1 VSDERFLS
9 RWARRKAQHRQQQ
22 GAGGGPGDA
31 AAKPGAGVPTE
42 VVPPV
47 EAPSSGAGAAGE
59 PAGAAPA
66 TGSQA
71 VSASAS
77 VASVADQAPAAPA
90 PLPDPESL
98 TPDSDF
104 TQFMR
109 SGVAPQARNAALK
122 RLFSDPHFNQMDGLD
137 VYIDDYGRPDPIPA
151 VMLRRL
157 NQARSLRLF
166 DDDDDV
172 GVDERMAEAPPA
184 GVEPPDPA
192 AGPVTGEAV
201 PTAVPAPAA
210 EAGGEEADAAAPL
223 DAPRAEGEAAAS
235 RGDPPRA

>member
-1 VSDERFLS
+1 
-9 RWARRKAQHRQQQ
+9 
-22 GAGGGPGDA
+22 
-31 AAKPGAGVPTE
+31 
-42 VVPPV
+42 
-47 EAPSSGAGAAGE
+47 
-59 PAGAAPA
+59 
-66 TGSQA
+66 

-104 TQFMR
+104 TMFMR
-109 SGVAPQARNAALK
+109 SGVDPQARNAALK

-151 VMLRRL
+151 AMLRRL

-166 DDDDDV
+166 DEDEDED
-172 GVDERMAEAPPA
+172 GRVDERVDEVPPA
-184 GVEPPDPA
+184 GVEPPGPA
-192 AGPVTGEAV
+192 AGTVTGEAV
-201 PTAVPAPAA
+201 PEAACGPAA

-235 RGDPPRA
+235 RGDPSRA